1 MFLYNCKLS
10 WFFNLVIYYILNH
23 FNNVKLFITVFC
35 GCQYI
40 FEWKRNLHRIACAN
54 LDKGA
59 RILVQVLNTTP
70 VTPPR
75 PDVVN
80 ITADVSDMS
89 FSSSPVQ
96 RSAVR
101 EPVGLSHAIN
111 MESESSDVFELPA
124 TSSDTPQSAGKKST
138 MKTRRG
144 DLKDERKSR
153 YGNENT
159 SSVESTK
166 E

>member
-1 MFLYNCKLS
+1 MSSYLLQSFAGANTYLS
-10 WFFNLVIYYILNH
+10 GKEICIVSRAH
-23 FNNVKLFITVFC
+23 
-35 GCQYI
+35 
-40 FEWKRNLHRIACAN
+40 N

-59 RILVQVLNTTP
+59 RILLQVLNTSP
-70 VTPPR
+70 VTPR

-80 ITADVSDMS
+80 LTADDTPTSTVSDMS

-101 EPVGLSHAIN
+101 EPVGLFHAIN

-124 TSSDTPQSAGKKST
+124 TSSDTPHSAGKKST

-144 DLKDERKSR
+144 DLKDGRNSR

>member
-40 FEWKRNLHRIACAN
+40 FDWKRNLHRIACAN

-89 FSSSPVQ
+89 F
-96 RSAVR
+96 
-101 EPVGLSHAIN
+101 
-111 MESESSDVFELPA
+111 
-124 TSSDTPQSAGKKST
+124 
-138 MKTRRG
+138 
-144 DLKDERKSR
+144 
-153 YGNENT
+153 
-159 SSVESTK
+159 
-166 E
+166 